1 MMAFATL
8 LPISMTAKN
17 DPVVM
22 TVNGKDVKLS
32 EFEYLYNK
40 NKQQQ
45 LEKQTFDKYVD
56 MFVVYKLKVAD
67 AEAAGID
74 TTNAFINEFRRY
86 RNDLANPY
94 LEDETV
100 EDKLAHEAY
109 DRMKEDVEVSHIMY
123 HLADPKTNSLSKPRE
138 FMDSIRNC
146 ILNGQDF
153 AELAAKY
160 SIDPSA
166 KRNGGNMGYI
176 KSGLT
181 PYAFEY
187 AAYNTPV
194 GEISEVVESPYGLH
208 LVKPTAKRASRG
220 EVLVEHIMKLFPREA
235 TNAQKLELKQ
245 RIDSIYTLVK
255 SGADFEEIAKK
266 ESDDRGSKT
275 KGGLLPW
282 FGTGQMVPEFETVSF
297 ELAKDSISKPFM
309 TSYGYHIVKKLDSR
323 GLPEFEKVK
332 DQIIGTFVNDDR
344 AAQPRLV
351 KLQQLKD
358 KYNYTVVESCKN
370 EILSSIEKAGC
381 LDSAVVAA
389 LENSETSVVTFG
401 DRTIKVK
408 DVAKKLQNKTK
419 FTVVQGKA
427 VVERTINSIGDEA
440 VIEYEKDML
449 EVNDSDYANLVNEYR
464 DGLLLFEISNQ
475 KVWNKASADKEGLEE
490 FFKKNVNK
498 YIFEKPKFKGI
509 LVQVSNDSIADLVKA
524 EVGKLGKDTLVKSLR
539 KQFKRNIKVE
549 KVLVAKGENKLIDAI
564 GFSRNYD
571 FENPDKKFP
580 VYFVLD
586 GRIIGIPEE
595 ASDVRG
601 PVTVD
606 YQNLL
611 EQQWVKELRAKY
623 PVKLNKR
630 NLNKVK

>member
-1 MMAFATL
+1 MRKKILIGMMAFATL

-266 ESDDRGSKT
+266 ESD
-275 KGGLLPW
+275 
-282 FGTGQMVPEFETVSF
+282 E
-297 ELAKDSISKPFM
+297 
-309 TSYGYHIVKKLDSR
+309 
-323 GLPEFEKVK
+323 
-332 DQIIGTFVNDDR
+332 IGR
-344 AAQPRLV
+344 AHV
-351 KLQQLKD
+351 
-358 KYNYTVVESCKN
+358 
-370 EILSSIEKAGC
+370 
-381 LDSAVVAA
+381 
-389 LENSETSVVTFG
+389 
-401 DRTIKVK
+401 
-408 DVAKKLQNKTK
+408 
-419 FTVVQGKA
+419 
-427 VVERTINSIGDEA
+427 
-440 VIEYEKDML
+440 
-449 EVNDSDYANLVNEYR
+449 
-464 DGLLLFEISNQ
+464 
-475 KVWNKASADKEGLEE
+475 
-490 FFKKNVNK
+490 
-498 YIFEKPKFKGI
+498 
-509 LVQVSNDSIADLVKA
+509 
-524 EVGKLGKDTLVKSLR
+524 
-539 KQFKRNIKVE
+539 
-549 KVLVAKGENKLIDAI
+549 
-564 GFSRNYD
+564 
-571 FENPDKKFP
+571 
-580 VYFVLD
+580 
-586 GRIIGIPEE
+586 
-595 ASDVRG
+595 
-601 PVTVD
+601 
-606 YQNLL
+606 
-611 EQQWVKELRAKY
+611 
-623 PVKLNKR
+623 
-630 NLNKVK
+630 